1 MSFGLKPTYKG
12 IKGPLTILKLEDIK
26 GENRLEV
33 LKKYGAQALITDMD
47 ILTSFY
53 RPNAYNYHSK
63 NGTSKGKYGNYIT
76 STFKVTN
83 WFGPFSYYDMNYID
97 KHGENIN
104 VNMSDNFELGTRPV
118 INCPDELHSK
128 IKIDDGIEMVEFG
141 EFPQDAVSKNEQLE
155 LEKAFALNCMAKTD
169 RVFHLPSIKN
179 ERKII
184 IDAVSIPTAGD
195 HCSSYHYI
203 THNKI
208 SAGSLWYKTSSSDD
222 TWISFVPY
230 TEYNYNGSNYIRYQ
244 YCSSKSATLTLS
256 NGEEYKNGDYIWI
269 KVSPVNWLVDSN
281 RNLLISEKI
290 LVSGI
295 PIYAYGKI
303 RSNYLLNLAF
313 EDTLINEYLYQ
324 YMYEEMIDNSLKKEK
339 GREYVKEYK

>member
-26 GENRLEV
+26 GAKRLEV
-33 LKKYGAQALITDMD
+33 IKKYGAQALITDMG
-47 ILTSFY
+47 ILTNFY

-63 NGTSKGKYGNYIT
+63 NSTSKEKYGNYIT
-76 STFKVTN
+76 STFKVTG
-83 WFGPFSYYDMNYID
+83 WFGPFSHYDMNYID

-104 VNMSDNFELGTRPV
+104 VNMSDNLELGTRPV
-118 INCPDELHSK
+118 INCPDDLDSK
-128 IKIDDGIEMVEFG
+128 IKIDNDIEMVEFG

-155 LEKAFALNCMAKTD
+155 LEKAFSLNCMAKTD
-169 RVFHLPSIKN
+169 RVFHLPSIKT

-184 IDAVSIPTAGD
+184 MEAASIPTAGD

-203 THNKI
+203 THDMI
-208 SAGSLWYKTSSSDD
+208 SAGELWYKTSSSND
-222 TWISFVPY
+222 TWISFKSY
-230 TEYNYNGSNYIRYQ
+230 DEYNYNGKNYIRYQ

-303 RSNYLLNLAF
+303 RNNYLLNLTF
-313 EDTLINEYLYQ
+313 EDTLINEYLYH
-324 YMYEEMIDNSLKKEK
+324 YMYEEMINNSLKKEK
-339 GREYVKEYK
+339 GKEYVKEYK